1 MLLLIAFMSSIC
13 TFAQNVAVTKQLKA
27 KYSIVE
33 YNKSNGGWYLIG
45 KQEGTETLY
54 GFCNKLGK
62 VIAFGGKEYRAYNA
76 FIEFYM
82 PDPALKKAYDEW
94 KKDHDEWKKEYN
106 EYDKLKRQYDAK
118 EDVIFKEL
126 YAKEE
131 RKTSTGST
139 SDYLSNYFNKKGVFE
154 LMNEAEAIRF
164 AEETMRKE
172 LADSFP
178 QGTELV
184 SVQSKVI
191 ASDEKKITV
200 ECMFE
205 CLENIAEQKAYEP
218 ELQGETEHDT
228 KIGNSEQP

>member
-1 MLLLIAFMSSIC
+1 MNMRRIIKTMLLLIALMLSIC

-62 VIAFGGKEYRAYNA
+62 VIAFSGKEYKVYNA

-106 EYDKLKRQYDAK
+106 EYDKLKRQYGLSKVKYIDNDYSITLATYTGEEK
-118 EDVIFKEL
+118 TKTIKCSELVEIIEARVEEIFTMIRAGLEDNKVTNIPMSCVITGQGINSINKAE
-126 YAKEE
+126 
-131 RKTSTGST
+131 KT
-139 SDYLSNYFNKKGVFE
+139 
-154 LMNEAEAIRF
+154 
-164 AEETMRKE
+164 AEEILKYTVRY
-172 LADSFP
+172 
-178 QGTELV
+178 GTL
-184 SVQSKVI
+184 KT
-191 ASDEKKITV
+191 A
-200 ECMFE
+200 
-205 CLENIAEQKAYEP
+205 N
-218 ELQGETEHDT
+218 
-228 KIGNSEQP
+228 

>member
-1 MLLLIAFMSSIC
+1 MNMKRIIKTMLLLIAFMSSIC

-126 YAKEE
+126 YAEEE

-139 SDYLSNYFNKKGVFE
+139 SDYLSNYF
-154 LMNEAEAIRF
+154 
-164 AEETMRKE
+164 
-172 LADSFP
+172 
-178 QGTELV
+178 
-184 SVQSKVI
+184 
-191 ASDEKKITV
+191 
-200 ECMFE
+200 
-205 CLENIAEQKAYEP
+205 
-218 ELQGETEHDT
+218 H
-228 KIGNSEQP
+228 